1 MALGD
6 ALRPL
11 AREGSTMRWNRR
23 VLGSAQER
31 ALRALGRP
39 LSRRG
44 FYLGGGTAVALHL
57 GHRRSYDLDWFTG
70 ERIGDAATLL
80 AQLRGDGV
88 RLSATHLGPGTL
100 HGSLYRTRV
109 SLLEYR
115 YPALKTP
122 LDAPGLRCRVA
133 SLEDLACMK
142 LSAVAQRG
150 SRKDFVDGYA
160 IARERIPLAGMLSL
174 YVRRY
179 HMEDFAHVLYGL
191 AYFDDADRERM
202 PVMLWDVS
210 WSQVK
215 RAIRDWVSQI
225 ATKGR

>member
-1 MALGD
+1 MGLGD

-11 AREGSTMRWNRR
+11 AWEERPMRWSPR
-23 VLGSAQER
+23 VLGSAQQR
-31 ALRALGRP
+31 ALLALGRP
-39 LSRRG
+39 LARRG

-70 ERIGDAATLL
+70 GNMGDAATLL
-80 AQLRGDGV
+80 ADLRRDGV
-88 RLSATHLGPGTL
+88 RPSATHVGPGTL
-100 HGSLYRTRV
+100 HGSLYGTRV

-115 YPALKTP
+115 YPALKAP

-150 SRKDFVDGYA
+150 SRKDFVDVYA
-160 IARERIPLAGMLSL
+160 IALERIPLADMLSL
-174 YVRRY
+174 YMRRY
-179 HMEDFAHVLYGL
+179 RVADFTHVLYGL

-215 RAIRDWVSQI
+215 RAIREWV
-225 ATKGR
+225 AGLTDRGD

>member
-1 MALGD
+1 
-6 ALRPL
+6 
-11 AREGSTMRWNRR
+11 MRWNPR

-31 ALRALGRP
+31 ALLALGRP
-39 LSRRG
+39 LTRRG

-70 ERIGDAATLL
+70 GRMGDAAALL
-80 AQLRGDGV
+80 ADLRQEGV
-88 RLSATHLGPGTL
+88 RVGATHLGPGTV

-109 SLLEYR
+109 SLLEYQ
-115 YPALKTP
+115 YPTLKAP

-150 SRKDFVDGYA
+150 SRKDFVDVYA
-160 IARERIPLAGMLSL
+160 IARERIPLAEMLSL
-174 YVRRY
+174 YLRRF
-179 HMEDFAHVLYGL
+179 HVEDFTHVLYGL

-210 WSQVK
+210 WSRV
-215 RAIRDWVSQI
+215 RRVIRDWVADMTDRGI
-225 ATKGR
+225 